1 MTEKRCR
8 VDDYLLAKA
17 FRGLDDFYILIHP
30 SNIYIHTHTDIQ
42 PKIDGIIPNQ
52 WKNINIKTN
61 TKWKYL
67 PFPNLVL

>member
-17 FRGLDDFYILIHP
+17 FRGLDDLYILIYP
-30 SNIYIHTHTDIQ
+30 SNIYIYIYIYIHTHTDIQ

-52 WKNINIKTN
+52 
-61 TKWKYL
+61 
-67 PFPNLVL
+67 

>member
-17 FRGLDDFYILIHP
+17 FRGLDDLYILIYP
-30 SNIYIHTHTDIQ
+30 SNIYIYIYTHTDIQ

-52 WKNINIKTN
+52 
-61 TKWKYL
+61 
-67 PFPNLVL
+67 